1 MTETEKIQS
10 QIIKLLMEKV
20 HVKIPSATTDL
31 MATGLLD
38 SMGLVELI
46 AGIEEQFGIQV
57 PMEEI
62 SIDQFQ
68 SVARMADF
76 VCQQRNVKFAI
87 PNTLDC

>member
-1 MTETEKIQS
+1 MTEIEKVQS
-10 QIIKLLMEKV
+10 EITMLMERKV
-20 HVKIPSATTDL
+20 HVKVPSPTTNL
-31 MATGLLD
+31 METGLLD
-38 SMGLVELI
+38 SMGLVDLI

-76 VCQQRNVKFAI
+76 VCQQKNIKLAI
-87 PNTLDC
+87 HN